1 MPHPGRK
8 IIHIDMDAFYASI
21 EQRDRPELRG
31 KPVIVGGDP
40 NRRGVVA
47 TCSYEARRFG
57 IHSAMP
63 SRTAFKRC
71 PHAIFVPP
79 RFEVYRAVST
89 QIMQIFHDYT
99 ELVEPLS
106 LDEAFLDVTHNKF
119 NIPSATH
126 VAREIKQR
134 IYERT
139 QLTASAGVSYNKF
152 IAKLASDYKKP
163 DGLTVITPQQASR
176 FLESLPIQ
184 KFFGIGR
191 VTASRFQE
199 YGIHTGA
206 DLKSLSE
213 ERLREL
219 FQERGSMFYHY
230 VRGEDERSVEPIRVR
245 KSVGK
250 ETTLAEDLALSEHA
264 EVIRILTDLA
274 EKVERRL
281 VELDL
286 QAKTVVLKLRWSDFQ
301 LMTRRATL
309 PQAFQAKE
317 AMLHHIQDLLDQ
329 VGPQG
334 HVRLLGVTVSQLE
347 KRGTPAHHTPT
358 LWDLA

>member
-1 MPHPGRK
+1 MSDSIRK

-40 NRRGVVA
+40 HRRGVVA

-71 PHAIFVPP
+71 PHAIFVSP
-79 RFEVYRAVST
+79 RFDVYRAVST

-106 LDEAFLDVTHNKF
+106 LDEAFLDVTYNKF

-152 IAKLASDYKKP
+152 IAKLASDYNKP
-163 DGLTVITPQQASR
+163 DGLTVITPQQAER

-184 KFFGIGR
+184 KFFGVGR

-199 YGIHTGA
+199 HGIHTGA
-206 DLKSLSE
+206 DLKGLSE

-219 FQERGSMFYHY
+219 FQERGSMFYRY
-230 VRGEDERSVEPIRVR
+230 VRGEDQRSVEPIRVR

-250 ETTLAEDLALSEHA
+250 EITLAEDLALAEHA

-286 QAKTVVLKLRWSDFQ
+286 QARTVILKLRWRDFQ

-309 PQAFQAKE
+309 PQAFQTQE
-317 AMLHHIQDLLDQ
+317 VMLHHIQDLLEQ

-347 KRGTPAHHTPT
+347 KRGTPTHHVPT
-358 LWDLA
+358 LWDLV